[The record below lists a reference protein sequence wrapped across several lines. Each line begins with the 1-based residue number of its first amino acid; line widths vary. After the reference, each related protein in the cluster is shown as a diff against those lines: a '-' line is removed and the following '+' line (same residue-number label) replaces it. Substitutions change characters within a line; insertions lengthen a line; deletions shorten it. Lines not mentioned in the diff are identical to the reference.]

1 MSGQS
6 EQAPSRRIRL
16 TPASAFKIRPV
27 RWVWDN
33 RIPLGEITLVPGREG
48 VGKST
53 FLAWMAAAI
62 TNGNLP
68 GRFRGEP
75 RAVLYAATED
85 SWSYTIAPRLLAA
98 GANMHMV
105 FRIDV
110 EQEDGSTSGL
120 ILPRD
125 CAELP
130 AIAAEVNAAV
140 LMCDPIMSMVDEKL
154 STFKAQELR
163 KALEPLKKYAE
174 KAGIAVVA
182 LVHFN
187 KGTTS
192 DVGTLIAGARAWAEV
207 ARAVIGIAR
216 DQEEDEYTCV
226 VSQVKNNLGRTD
238 LPHLAYTIDGVALE
252 TDEGEDAHVGRLR
265 WTGESERSVEDILG
279 AAASGEDRRHGDA
292 MKRVIAH
299 VTEESAGRR
308 RALSTADIVA
318 AFDGELKPEHVRK
331 ILTRAVSAGQ
341 VQSPA
346 RGLYLVESSVTK
358 LERDAILSQT
368 GNAPSGSS
376 IPPTVTVSQVS
387 QQQVR
392 GGLGGVTN
400 GSGSCHNEPDCHTLV
415 DQLVTS
421 DVVTVGTGAVT
432 NPSGRRGTVH
442 PQRGSDWLRTDTK
455 PLCVTCR
462 QPLDLVLAA
471 SGDTAHPTC
480 VPLRSAS

>member
-1 MSGQS
+1 MSGQP
-6 EQAPSRRIRL
+6 EPAPTRRIRL

-33 RIPLGEITLVPGREG
+33 RIPLGEIALIPGREG

-68 GRFRGEP
+68 GRFRGQP

-98 GANMHMV
+98 GADMDMV

-110 EQEDGSTSGL
+110 EQEDGSVAGL

-130 AIAAEVNAAV
+130 EVAAEVNAAV

-207 ARAVIGIAR
+207 ARAVLGIVR
-216 DQEEDEYTCV
+216 DPEQDEYTCV

-238 LPHLAYTIDGVALE
+238 LPHLAYTIDGVTLE

-265 WTGESERSVEDILG
+265 WTGESDRSVEDILS
-279 AAASGEDRRHGDA
+279 AAASGEDRRHGEA
-292 MKRVIAH
+292 MKRVVAH
-299 VTEESAGRR
+299 VVEESDGRR
-308 RALSTADIVA
+308 RPLSTADIVA
-318 AFDGELKPEHVRK
+318 AFDGELKPENVRK
-331 ILTRAVSAGQ
+331 ILTRAVTSGQ
-341 VQSPA
+341 LASSA
-346 RGLYLVESSVTK
+346 RGLYSAPASVTK
-358 LERDAILSQT
+358 PERDVILSQT
-368 GNAPSGSS
+368 GSAPTGSL
-376 IPPTVTVSQVS
+376 PTPSVTTSQVS

-400 GSGSCHNEPDCHTLV
+400 GSGSCHNEPDCHTLA
-415 DQLVTS
+415 DQLVTC

-432 NPSGRRGTVH
+432 NSPGHRTGVH
-442 PQRGSDWLRTDTK
+442 PHRDLDWLRTDTK
-455 PLCVTCR
+455 PVCVACR
-462 QPLDLVLAA
+462 EPLDLVLAA
-471 SGDTAHPTC
+471 SGDTVHPTC
-480 VPLRSAS
+480 QAGSLAS